1 MKSKLIIVG
10 LTYEFEC
17 LEVGRTKVFPGAG
30 HLVATAIRRTSKN
43 RYQVYVIL
51 EYHADN
57 IDKKSIGEA
66 VEYLQRMYDKYGKL
80 PHVGDFKAGE
90 NDEERENDVT

>member
-10 LTYEFEC
+10 LEYEFEC
-17 LEVGRTKVFPGAG
+17 LDIGRTKVFPGAG

-57 IDKKSIGEA
+57 VDKKSIGEA
-66 VEYLQRMYDKYGKL
+66 VAYLQKMYDKYGKI
-80 PHVGDFKAGE
+80 PGAGDFKGE
-90 NDEERENDVT
+90 NNEERESDVT